1 MLVGEGVLL
10 LVGKVVVVDL
20 YQLLDKHYACIGG
33 SVLVVGRVSLWLT
46 DGCSRISATVVL

>member
-20 YQLLDKHYACIGG
+20 DQLLDKQYACLVG
-33 SVLVVGRVSLWLT
+33 SVLAVGRVSRWLT
-46 DGCSRISATVVL
+46 DR